1 MKVLILGVS
10 SAQYDA
16 VVELKKMGYETFTV
30 ARAKDGPAADI
41 SDHFD
46 VIDILNVGEIKN
58 YIKKN
63 NIDVVYSVGSDLAM
77 PVACKISE
85 ELNMPHFVGEASAF
99 ICNHKNEL
107 RNTLTIECKGNIPY
121 QVLSKIEPIK
131 IDFPVFLK
139 PSDSQGQR
147 GIFIVYNQNEFE
159 EKFEIAK
166 SYSREGKVIVEKYID
181 GPEISVNAYFV
192 DGSLRYFVASDRDTW
207 EKYPGLIHRHIV
219 PGKTFD
225 KNLKNKMIELVKDC
239 CNRIGIKNGPAYFQL
254 KIMKN
259 EVYLIEA
266 TPRLDGCHMWNVLEK
281 STNVNLMKLTFE
293 HLLKNDVSELDNWC
307 DNAVPMELVFWCQE
321 PHTKMDRSKL
331 ELPSDAIYH
340 FYYYKDGDEIRPVN
354 GRFDKIG
361 YYIRKL

>member
-1 MKVLILGVS
+1 MKVLILGVAS
-10 SAQYDA
+10 PQYDA

-30 ARAKDGPAADI
+30 ARSKDGPAADI

-46 VIDILNVGEIKN
+46 VIDILNIGEIEN

-63 NIDVVYSVGSDLAM
+63 QIDVVYSTGSDLAM

-85 ELNMPHFVGEASAF
+85 DLAMPHFVSEKAAF

-107 RNTLTIECKGNIPY
+107 RNTLTLDCKGNVPY
-121 QVLSKIEPIK
+121 QVLSNIGTVK

-147 GIFIVYNQNEFE
+147 GIFLIHNQKEFE
-159 EKFEIAK
+159 EKFDVAK
-166 SYSREGKVIVEKYID
+166 SYSRQGKVIVEKYID
-181 GPEISVNAYFV
+181 GPEISVNTYFV
-192 DGSLRYFVASDRDTW
+192 DGNLRYFVASDRETW
-207 EKYPGLIHRHIV
+207 DKYPGLIHRHIV

-225 KNLKNKMIELVKDC
+225 RSLENKMIELVKDC
-239 CNRIGIKNGPAYFQL
+239 CNRLGIKNGPVYFQL
-254 KIMKN
+254 KIMNN
-259 EVYLIEA
+259 EVYLIEM
-266 TPRLDGCHMWNVLEK
+266 TPRLDGCHMWNILEK

-293 HLLKNDVSELDNWC
+293 HLLKNNVSELDKWN
-307 DNAVPMELVFWCQE
+307 NKISPMELVFWCQE

-331 ELPSDAIYH
+331 ELPEDAIYH

-354 GRFDKIG
+354 GRYEKIG